1 MKQQQLTF
9 EKGITNVPSDVLCS
23 DNALEESIGMVYDNG
38 EHRVVQQPKELFY
51 INSALLFVHAIDN
64 EKNYI
69 YKNGNYIYFKRGN
82 GSTSTGIEI
91 YDTTIESVKAIGK
104 TLIIE
109 CGTATYYAVWN
120 GTNYNN
126 YNKLPT
132 PEVNFWLE
140 EGEARKVEQK
150 DDSAMN
156 SEGTIDPEKQDLY
169 NNIVTGFYAKL
180 KKEAGAK
187 NQFLNP
193 FFACAALELFDGS
206 YTRITN
212 PVLLFPSVTGNH
224 ALYNM
229 PEKLCMRIFPATL
242 HASLTN
248 ADKYNYRYSDIVK
261 SIVIF
266 VSDEIDLCDTSGDQN
281 YNHEPGTVI
290 IDNIW
295 NKTYQVKE
303 WAETP
308 PSGTVI
314 IEGVGRVYNSG
325 SGVNYRSVNDVEG
338 NISSTSV
345 FYKLCSL
352 SLANGETNLSSSA
365 PAHTVENITTQQQ
378 LPLDFYSNTDVRSE
392 KMYTYNNRLNLIS
405 PKRSFFEGFKHFV
418 SYEPTSSEQSYTV
431 EVYISPSGS
440 ENDSTAIIRSVSFK
454 SYEILNIWFY
464 YPDPRAYKAKIYN
477 YDSLIYE
484 LPLKEHTG
492 LNGAY
497 YFGGMPTG
505 GETIPSYGSGYPE
518 GVQGASETLYNQIAT
533 SEVNNPW
540 VFKAEGYNSVG
551 NGSVIAVATQTQA
564 LSQGQFGQYPLIVF
578 ATDGIWAMDVN
589 NTGLYQ
595 RVAPISRDV
604 LTNENAI
611 VETDNA
617 VFFPSEKGLMV
628 VAGLQVRCV
637 SEQLAGKTGVFNGV
651 VNLGH
656 FNDYL
661 KNAFISY
668 DSRDS
673 LLWIFDGKMNGNT
686 FVGSNHCYIF
696 SIKSGTF
703 GKFQFPT
710 TPTTIRIRRVVRDY
724 PDYLLQDASNNVYTL
739 SGRKNINDDT
749 DEYGNVNLYSGVL
762 ISRPMKLE
770 NGLALKSLMQIRHI
784 GDMEGTVSLK
794 IYASNNLT
802 NWVELTS
809 LRGTPWKYY
818 RFRYDFS
825 NMKATDRFAGS
836 VVVTQERR
844 TNKLR

>member
-1 MKQQQLTF
+1 MTISYQ
-9 EKGITNVPSDVLCS
+9 KGITTSPSDFLC
-23 DNALEESIGMVYDNG
+23 ENG
-38 EHRVVQQPKELFY
+38 ELAEC
-51 INSALLFVHAIDN
+51 INLAVDNEEIKVLTPAMKVMDLAGALLFVHAIDN

-69 YKNGNYIYFKRGN
+69 YKNGSYLYFKRGIN
-82 GSTSTGIEI
+82 GSGTSTGIGI
-91 YDTTIESVKAIGK
+91 FDDVKDIKSIGK

-120 GTNYNN
+120 GTNYDN

-150 DDSAMN
+150 DDSAMDR
-156 SEGTIDPEKQDLY
+156 EGTIDTEKQDLY

-229 PEKLCMRIFPATL
+229 PEKLSMRIFPATL

-281 YNHEPGTVI
+281 YIHVPYTVI

-303 WAETP
+303 RALPPAER
-308 PSGTVI
+308 I
-314 IEGVGRVYNSG
+314 IYNSG
-325 SGVNYRSVNDVEG
+325 SGVNYRAVDDVKG

-352 SLANGETNLSSSA
+352 SLANGETNLSASA

-378 LPLDFYSNTDVRSE
+378 LPLDYHSNSEVFSE

-405 PKRSFFEGFKHFV
+405 PKRTFFEGFKHFV
-418 SYEPTSSEQSYTV
+418 SYGTTPHTFTFEVEIQTQEGTKYATKTFTSSDF
-431 EVYISPSGS
+431 P
-440 ENDSTAIIRSVSFK
+440 D
-454 SYEILNIWFY
+454 IWFY
-464 YPDPRAYKAKIYN
+464 YPDPRAKTVRIYDED
-477 YDSLIYE
+477 YYLIKE
-484 LPLKEHTG
+484 LTLKEHTG

-497 YFGGMPTG
+497 YFKGIPTG
-505 GETIPSYGSGYPE
+505 NEYYPTGTTSGSPHNTS
-518 GVQGASETLYNQIAT
+518 ASETLYNQIAT

-551 NGSVIAVATQTQA
+551 SGSVMAVATQTQA

-595 RVAPISRDV
+595 RVSPISRDV

-617 VFFPSEKGLMV
+617 VFFPTEKGLFV
-628 VAGLQVRCV
+628 IAGSTVREMSRLFCGRKVDVMQLPSNV
-637 SEQLAGKTGVFNGV
+637 SGQSEEGRVKTTSHTDGFRAF
-651 VNLGH
+651 VN
-656 FNDYL
+656 D
-661 KNAFISY
+661 
-668 DSRDS
+668 
-673 LLWIFDGKMNGNT
+673 GNT
-686 FVGSNHCYIF
+686 LAVYDYVNSRICFLNTGMDAAYAYHIY
-696 SIKSGTF
+696 SGTLS
-703 GKFQFPT
+703 QWFPEI
-710 TPTTIRIRRVVRDY
+710 PRSGILRVVRDY
-724 PDYLLQDASNNVYTL
+724 PHSLIAISTGSAYYPHNDEADAGNDHYAGYMLTRPVKFGEPLTVHSLREMKHVGYWNEADGSSVRMELLMSDDMINWYLAGSRFGAAAKYWRWALYVCMTPQERL
-739 SGRKNINDDT
+739 SG
-749 DEYGNVNLYSGVL
+749 
-762 ISRPMKLE
+762 
-770 NGLALKSLMQIRHI
+770 
-784 GDMEGTVSLK
+784 TVVRTQQRRD
-794 IYASNNLT
+794 NNL
-802 NWVELTS
+802 
-809 LRGTPWKYY
+809 R
-818 RFRYDFS
+818 
-825 NMKATDRFAGS
+825 
-836 VVVTQERR
+836 
-844 TNKLR
+844 